1 MSKKQASVVYGVP
14 RTTKIFRLSEKFVKI
29 NHGPSP
35 ILTSEEELTLCRWLD
50 VSAKKGFPRR
60 KDDIAASVKE
70 FLDIAPRKN
79 PFKNNTPGDGWFKA
93 FFRRHPQLCFRTS
106 EAVTAASSARKWLLD
121 PKGAPAADRP
131 LVMRQNRESAHTPQD
146 KEARNQLP
154 ARDRHL
160 SERPGEPGER
170 RPNASSAVSESDIR
184 KWFNSIADYL
194 IQEGYMNILQD
205 LFNGDECNFQLCPKG
220 QRVVALK
227 GTRNVYEIDVGQAKS
242 TLTVM
247 FTFSATGEVTAPMII
262 YPNKRRTLEISKSLP
277 ADWGYGISDN
287 GWMKAEVFYEYISQV
302 LYPYLKKHNTKFPII
317 LFVDGHS
324 THMTYNV
331 SILCSQLEIILIAL
345 YPNATR
351 LLQPADVVA
360 FKPLK
365 NGWKKGV
372 NEWRRSNLT
381 KEKFA
386 PILKLAIDNHL
397 NRDILK
403 NGFRACGLF
412 PWNPDSLDY
421 SKCPGK
427 STQLLRTTNIQP
439 TVKMNYETFKGIVG
453 KELLSNFETF
463 SEMQENESFNKLY
476 DMWKFF
482 HNNNDVPDINTPKD
496 STGTTN
502 LINSDGEGNQI
513 PTDQSANSELFDIA
527 NIEIVYE
534 DSPLINNN
542 GTDPSDCGVK
552 INLKK
557 DVRSTSAIDNISEPV
572 ADDLLMS
579 SASDRKEQ

>member
-1 MSKKQASVVYGVP
+1 
-14 RTTKIFRLSEKFVKI
+14 
-29 NHGPSP
+29 
-35 ILTSEEELTLCRWLD
+35 
-50 VSAKKGFPRR
+50 
-60 KDDIAASVKE
+60 
-70 FLDIAPRKN
+70 
-79 PFKNNTPGDGWFKA
+79 
-93 FFRRHPQLCFRTS
+93 
-106 EAVTAASSARKWLLD
+106 
-121 PKGAPAADRP
+121 
-131 LVMRQNRESAHTPQD
+131 
-146 KEARNQLP
+146 
-154 ARDRHL
+154 
-160 SERPGEPGER
+160 
-170 RPNASSAVSESDIR
+170 
-184 KWFNSIADYL
+184 
-194 IQEGYMNILQD
+194 
-205 LFNGDECNFQLCPKG
+205 
-220 QRVVALK
+220 
-227 GTRNVYEIDVGQAKS
+227 
-242 TLTVM
+242 
-247 FTFSATGEVTAPMII
+247 
-262 YPNKRRTLEISKSLP
+262 
-277 ADWGYGISDN
+277 
-287 GWMKAEVFYEYISQV
+287 
-302 LYPYLKKHNTKFPII
+302 
-317 LFVDGHS
+317 
-324 THMTYNV
+324 MTYNL

-372 NEWRRSNLT
+372 NEWRRSNPSQSLT

-421 SKCPGK
+421 SKCLGK

-453 KELLSNFETF
+453 KELLSKFETF

-572 ADDLLMS
+572 ADNLLMS
-579 SASDRKEQ
+579 SASDRKEQEAETTPVKDSAKSVQTDIQIDNVLYWPVTPERKGKQNTERVPFVITAAKWQDIQCKKIEVTKDKERVKEERKRKRIENQQIRENKKKETETTKKEF